1 MARPSKSSKAI
12 RPGRPLILITPS
24 TQAQGAEFDDHSIS
38 LSLRYS
44 EAVIQAGG
52 IPWVLPPTANAEVVR
67 DTIGRADGVLL
78 SGGDDIS
85 PEVHRPGAPEA
96 VRRLSGT
103 PDVPRDV
110 FELLVLQQLFAQ
122 PRPLLAVCRGHQLI
136 NVALGGTLHLDLA
149 TERPS
154 EVPHNACDRKDE
166 AVHPVAVDPRSI
178 LAKITRRRSL
188 QVNSTHHQ
196 GIDQLAP
203 ELRPVA
209 VSPDGLVEATEL
221 AEGAE
226 GFLPWFVSVQFHPE
240 RLAHR
245 HAEQRRLLKA
255 FVEACT
261 ARK

>member
-1 MARPSKSSKAI
+1 MARPTK
-12 RPGRPLILITPS
+12 PNRPLILITPS
-24 TQAQGAEFDDHSIS
+24 TQAQGAEFDDRSIS
-38 LSLRYS
+38 LSLRYTD
-44 EAVIQAGG
+44 AVIQAGG
-52 IPWVLPPTANAEVVR
+52 IPWILPPTADPELVR
-67 DTIGRADGVLL
+67 DAIGRSDGVLL

-85 PEVHRPGAPEA
+85 PEVHRPDAPEA

-103 PDVPRDV
+103 PDIPRDV
-110 FELLVLQQLFAQ
+110 FELLVLQQLFSQ

-136 NVALGGTLHLDLA
+136 NVALGGTLYLDLA

-154 EVPHNACDRKDE
+154 EVRHNACDRKDE
-166 AVHPVAVDPRSI
+166 SVHPVALDPRSI
-178 LAKITRRRSL
+178 LAKASRRRSL

-196 GIDQLAP
+196 GIDRLAP

-209 VSPDGLVEATEL
+209 VAPDGLVEATEL

-240 RLAHR
+240 RLAGKQP
-245 HAEQRRLLKA
+245 EQRRLLKA

-261 ARK
+261 RRK